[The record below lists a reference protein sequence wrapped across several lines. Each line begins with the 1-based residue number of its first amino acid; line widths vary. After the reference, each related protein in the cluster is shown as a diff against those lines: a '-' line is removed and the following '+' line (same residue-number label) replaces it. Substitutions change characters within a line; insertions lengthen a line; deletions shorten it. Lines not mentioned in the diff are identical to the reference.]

1 MKLFSY
7 AVSGFTALHASVLSS
22 VVKTAELLLAA
33 GANPNVLD
41 DDGKNYLRLHE
52 GLFRKL
58 LSILLHIQFFC
69 IYHEKKVCCCRY
81 VCIDV
86 FRVQESTAD
95 RQTSDSTQL

>member
-58 LSILLHIQFFC
+58 LSILLHLQFFC
-69 IYHEKKVCCCRY
+69 IYHEKKCVVAGMSALMFSNFFTC
-81 VCIDV
+81 
-86 FRVQESTAD
+86 
-95 RQTSDSTQL
+95 

>member
-1 MKLFSY
+1 M
-7 AVSGFTALHASVLSS
+7 
-22 VVKTAELLLAA
+22 VKTAELLLAA

-58 LSILLHIQFFC
+58 LSILLHLQF
-69 IYHEKKVCCCRY
+69 ILYLSQKNVCCRY